1 MSKKN
6 IIVFLLLFII
16 LLNTQ
21 VVNAAND
28 PDYDIGYKAGLEEG
42 QENSNK
48 SDPIGARRALQN
60 YKDTDAYKNL
70 DVIEEE
76 FEKGFIDGYNYGLEI
91 KEEEK
96 QVRTNYADVLG
107 TSLGSIYGAKDFQE
121 GRASDWKRSLPSD
134 RSIINMYNLNIEKKG
149 YIESFLETFILKFE
163 EAYNIAFEK
172 ANFEPI
178 KTTLIAGVN
187 DGEKL
192 GKLLGSTYGAKDYFE
207 DLYMNFER
215 DMLDDRDIIINYSLN
230 NDYPEYKEGFITGF
244 KRAYELEYNKTYTQ
258 ANIDNTLRDERDA
271 YRNGQNLGEK
281 MGEMQATNDF
291 MGKKS
296 NDWRRSQKTAADIIV
311 QYSLIL
317 QSPNYRQGFI
327 SGFQDGYSQGYN
339 SKYQSLSQDTAMD
352 QTVAEIIPISGG
364 DLTSHDGIFTVT
376 IDKGT
381 FYNPVNLTLDTIGD
395 YKSYIEDNYIKG
407 SEVVRLTVLNT
418 SGALDNE
425 KPIELKF
432 EYYGDVNKSG
442 IYKWVN
448 GNWLYLTSYVE
459 DGFVKTIIKPKSI
472 KEANGI
478 YAVLLNKESP
488 LFHDIRGH
496 WAKDE
501 INTLIKRNIIYGY
514 TDKTFKPENKIT
526 RAEFLTLLSR
536 VYNWQLPTYTANT
549 IQFKDYTSFHNRNSI
564 ISYALAQGYIQG
576 YPDNTFRPNDHISY
590 REVEIIMRRFVDK
603 DFNWHHT
610 SAKMLYEKKTR
621 SLFYDSIDFKI
632 NRGEVSFMLYI
643 LNDWRY

>member
-1 MSKKN
+1 MIKKN

-48 SDPIGARRALQN
+48 SDPIVARRALQN

-134 RSIINMYNLNIEKKG
+134 RSIINIYNLNVEKKG

-230 NDYPEYKEGFITGF
+230 NDYSEYKEGFISGF
-244 KRAYELEYNKTYTQ
+244 KRAYEIEYNKIYRE

-291 MGKKS
+291 MEKKS
-296 NDWRRSQKTAADIIV
+296 NDWRRSQKTAADIIT
-311 QYSLIL
+311 QYSLTL

-478 YAVLLNKESP
+478 YAVLLNTKAP

-496 WAKDE
+496 WAKEE

-590 REVEIIMRRFVDK
+590 REVEIIMRRLVDK